1 MKRTINFN
9 DFLEEWNRWEDRKDQ
24 FSYQGK
30 RSLFEYLEYYEEDTG
45 EQIELD
51 IVALCCEFTEYD
63 SLEEFHKNYDRG
75 DYFHWP
81 SHFSTRDRIETIEE
95 HAVVMPVLDNAGNK
109 TGRFVIQD
117 F

>member
-9 DFLEEWNRWEDRKDQ
+9 DFVDEFNCFEDRKDQ

-63 SLEEFHKNYDRG
+63 SLEEFHKNYPEAYD
-75 DYFHWP
+75 
-81 SHFSTRDRIETIEE
+81 TLETIEE
-95 HAVVMPVLDNAGNK
+95 QTVVIPILDNAGNK
-109 TGRFVIQD
+109 TERFIIQD

>member
-1 MKRTINFN
+1 MKQTITFN
-9 DFLEEWNRWEDRKDQ
+9 AFVDEFNRFEDRKDQ

-63 SLEEFHKNYDRG
+63 SLEEFHKNYPEAYD
-75 DYFHWP
+75 
-81 SHFSTRDRIETIEE
+81 TLETIEE
-95 HAVVMPVLDNAGNK
+95 QTVVIPILDNAGNK
-109 TGRFVIQD
+109 TERFLIQD

>member
-1 MKRTINFN
+1 MKQTITFN
-9 DFLEEWNRWEDRKDQ
+9 AFVDEFNRFEDRKDQ

-63 SLEEFHKNYDRG
+63 SLEEFHKNYPEAYD
-75 DYFHWP
+75 
-81 SHFSTRDRIETIEE
+81 TLETIEE
-95 HAVVMPVLDNAGNK
+95 QTVVIPILDNAGNK
-109 TGRFVIQD
+109 TERFIIQD

>member
-1 MKRTINFN
+1 MKQTVTFN
-9 DFLEEWNRWEDRKDQ
+9 AFVDEFNRFEDRKDQ

-63 SLEEFHKNYDRG
+63 SLEEFHKNYPEAYD
-75 DYFHWP
+75 
-81 SHFSTRDRIETIEE
+81 TLETIEE
-95 HAVVMPVLDNAGNK
+95 QTVVIPILDNAGNK
-109 TGRFVIQD
+109 TERFLIQD

>member
-1 MKRTINFN
+1 MKQTITFN
-9 DFLEEWNRWEDRKDQ
+9 AFVDEFNRFEDRKDQ

-63 SLEEFHKNYDRG
+63 SLEEFHKNYPEAYD
-75 DYFHWP
+75 
-81 SHFSTRDRIETIEE
+81 TLETIEE
-95 HAVVMPVLDNAGNK
+95 QTVVIPILDNAANK
-109 TGRFVIQD
+109 TERFIIQD